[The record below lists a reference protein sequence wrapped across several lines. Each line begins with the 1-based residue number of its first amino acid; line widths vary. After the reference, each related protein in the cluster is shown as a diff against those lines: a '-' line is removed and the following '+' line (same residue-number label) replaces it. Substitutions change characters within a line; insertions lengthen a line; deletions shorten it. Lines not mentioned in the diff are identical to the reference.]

1 MVLSKNM
8 AKPSRSD
15 PARAFPCTEVPMP
28 RKPRHP
34 CGYPGCPELTER
46 QYCPAHEKVVSSQ
59 YNRYGRTPE
68 MKRRYNGAWPRIR
81 RRFLAAHPL
90 CEMCLREGR
99 ATAAAEHVHHIIPLS
114 DGGTND
120 DANLQSL
127 CKSHHSSVHMQE
139 RIQKK
144 YGGAPE

>member
-15 PARAFPCTEVPMP
+15 PARAFPCPEVPMP

-34 CGYPGCPELTER
+34 CGYPGCPELTGR

>member
-1 MVLSKNM
+1 MVVSKNM

-15 PARAFPCTEVPMP
+15 PARAFPFPEGIMP

-68 MKRRYNGAWPRIR
+68 MKCRYNGAWPRVR
-81 RRFLAAHPL
+81 RAFLAAHPL

-99 ATAAAEHVHHIIPLS
+99 TTAAEHVHHIIPLS

-127 CKSHHSSVHMQE
+127 CKRHHSSVHMQE